1 MNWSPH
7 NIFDARGKT
16 IIAKD
21 RTMHLVE
28 LYAGGW
34 TIGKHE
40 RMDVWAACHL
50 LNDLGARVA

>member
-21 RTMHLVE
+21 GTTCLVE

-34 TIGKHE
+34 AIGNHTK
-40 RMDVWAACHL
+40 MDVWAACHL
-50 LNDLGARVA
+50 LNDLDAMVT